1 MPLFISN
8 LFSFDFLA
16 FKSLTSLTLQ
26 YLDVSPLKVSNLDLD
41 LDYKLSNVSD
51 LLTGPAEVNG
61 DLPESKPLWACL
73 PLPTA
78 PL

>member
-1 MPLFISN
+1 M
-8 LFSFDFLA
+8 A

-26 YLDVSPLKVSNLDLD
+26 YLDVSPLKVSNLDLDLDYKFSDLDLD

-61 DLPESKPLWACL
+61 DLPESKPLWAGL
-73 PLPTA
+73 PLSTS